1 MKSSVASASQAT
13 DPATRPAA
21 GPVAGPAG
29 AATRVAAA
37 LLEGG
42 PQTAAALA
50 THLELT
56 GTAVRRHLDTL
67 LVAGH
72 VIAGS
77 RAPYGPGAGAPARR
91 GRGRP
96 ARVYTLT
103 ATGRDAFTQGYDD
116 LAVDALQF
124 LAEHAGEPAVAA
136 FARRRADDL
145 ERRYASVRTHSD
157 PATALAEALSADG
170 YAATT
175 VPGPLGVQVCQHH
188 CPVAHVAERFP
199 QLCEAEAEA
208 FTHLLGTHVTRL
220 ATIAGG
226 DGVCTTLVPQLR
238 GARPIVP
245 RKDTR

>member
-1 MKSSVASASQAT
+1 MG
-13 DPATRPAA
+13 PAN
-21 GPVAGPAG
+21 GPAG
-29 AATRVAAA
+29 AAVRVAQA

-50 THLELT
+50 EHLELT

-67 LVAGH
+67 IAAGRVA
-72 VIAGS
+72 AGS
-77 RAPYGPGAGAPARR
+77 RAPYGPGAGALVRR

-103 ATGRDAFTQGYDD
+103 AAGRDAFTQGYDE

-124 LAEHAGEPAVAA
+124 LADQAGEEAVVA
-136 FARRRADDL
+136 FARARAAQQ
-145 ERRYASVRTHSD
+145 ERRYAHVRSSAD
-157 PATALAEALSADG
+157 PVTALAEALSADG

-208 FTHLLGTHVTRL
+208 FTNLLGTHVTRL
-220 ATIAGG
+220 ATIAAG
-226 DGVCTTLVPQLR
+226 DGVCTTLVP
-238 GARPIVP
+238 RPSGTPPTVP
-245 RKDTR
+245 RKDPR

>member
-1 MKSSVASASQAT
+1 VKTSVAPPAAV
-13 DPATRPAA
+13 ATRPAA
-21 GPVAGPAG
+21 SPVG

-67 LVAGH
+67 LAAGH
-72 VIAGS
+72 VVAGS
-77 RAPYGPGAGAPARR
+77 RAPYGPGAGTPTRR

-116 LAVDALQF
+116 LAGDALQF
-124 LAEHAGEPAVAA
+124 LADHVGEQAVAA
-136 FARRRADDL
+136 FAKGRATEL
-145 ERRYASVRTHSD
+145 ESRYAAVRTSAD
-157 PATALAEALSADG
+157 PIIALAEALSADG

-208 FTHLLGTHVTRL
+208 FTNLLGTHVTRL

-226 DGVCTTLVPQLR
+226 DGVCTTLVPQLS
-238 GARPIVP
+238 GARPSVP